1 MSENPLFRKAAL
13 DKLASPERL
22 DVLMRVTSPMGW
34 LALTTVGGILVG
46 VIVWSILGSIPERI
60 DGQGVLLRGGA
71 NKEIRSTGSGSISSL
86 NLKVNQV
93 VSVGENLGSITY
105 AGKTEEVNVARTK
118 VQQLQNQRLTTEGS
132 ASDTRAAARAQV
144 ARLRGDLDLKRLD
157 LQRAQAEVARLEPLF
172 KEGGITAQRMEGARS
187 AVSAAQ
193 FQITSI
199 QGQISAADDRIRGA
213 GSSNSSLDAQI
224 QIAIAELRRVEAQVG
239 SQESLTSTVGG
250 RIIEVRKTVG
260 DTVAQN
266 DVVAVLEDVTAN
278 VQVVAFVAADVGKRI
293 KAGMNTEVS
302 PSQVKREEYGFML
315 AEVSDLGEFISSRE
329 AVMSRMRNQEIT
341 DKLMGRSGVI
351 EVKATLKPAETK
363 SGFAWSTS
371 GGPPFKI
378 DGGSLV
384 GINIVVARKAP
395 ITMVMPFLRKMFGAA

>member
-1 MSENPLFRKAAL
+1 
-13 DKLASPERL
+13 
-22 DVLMRVTSPMGW
+22 
-34 LALTTVGGILVG
+34 
-46 VIVWSILGSIPERI
+46 
-60 DGQGVLLRGGA
+60 
-71 NKEIRSTGSGSISSL
+71 
-86 NLKVNQV
+86 
-93 VSVGENLGSITY
+93 
-105 AGKTEEVNVARTK
+105 
-118 VQQLQNQRLTTEGS
+118 
-132 ASDTRAAARAQV
+132 
-144 ARLRGDLDLKRLD
+144 
-157 LQRAQAEVARLEPLF
+157 
-172 KEGGITAQRMEGARS
+172 
-187 AVSAAQ
+187 
-193 FQITSI
+193 
-199 QGQISAADDRIRGA
+199 
-213 GSSNSSLDAQI
+213 
-224 QIAIAELRRVEAQVG
+224 
-239 SQESLTSTVGG
+239 VGG
-250 RIIEVRKTVG
+250 RVIEVRKTVG

-315 AEVSDLGEFISSRE
+315 AQVADLGEFISSRE

-384 GINIVVARKAP
+384 SINIVVERKAP
-395 ITMVMPFLRKMFGAA
+395 ITMVMPFLRKMFGVA

>member
-199 QGQISAADDRIRGA
+199 QGQISAEEDRIRGA
-213 GSSNSSLDAQI
+213 GSSNSSLDTQI

-384 GINIVVARKAP
+384 GINIVVERKAP